1 MTYHIQFV
9 QMKSSEAL
17 EQMVSEKL
25 DGLEKKFT
33 FIIHA
38 EVILKQEKDPSGK
51 GKICTVNLSAPGPK
65 IHASSNEE
73 SFPASIAETMRDLE
87 TLLRKRK
94 SEFNPYV

>member
-17 EQMVSEKL
+17 ENMVSEKL
-25 DGLEKKFT
+25 DALQKKFN
-33 FIIHA
+33 FVIHA

-51 GKICTVNLSAPGPK
+51 GKTCTINMSLPGPK

-73 SFPASIAETMRDLE
+73 SFSASIAETMRDLE
-87 TLLRKRK
+87 ILLKKRK